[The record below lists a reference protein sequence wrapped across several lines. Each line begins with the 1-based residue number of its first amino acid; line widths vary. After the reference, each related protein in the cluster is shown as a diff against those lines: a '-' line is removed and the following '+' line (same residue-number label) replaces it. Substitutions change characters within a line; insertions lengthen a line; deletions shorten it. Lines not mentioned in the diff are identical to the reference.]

1 MSTIPDE
8 QIGEVPLDL
17 KADVDTELVEE
28 FISDA
33 REQLEL
39 IEQGALALE
48 KNGHDAE
55 GIHTL
60 FRAFHTFKGNAGF
73 LELTAV
79 SSLAHMLESLL
90 EGARENRLQI
100 NSVIV
105 EIILKSRDTLQRFV
119 DEIEAQITGKKPRAV
134 VHIPTAA
141 LKATVKFMIE
151 GGAAMV
157 ANVAQMKATSAKIA
171 AARQVSVTP
180 PADAPAPTA
189 PVPVAPETPA
199 IPAPAPATEAT
210 PASGTK
216 SIEAEAEHGDEEAP
230 AAKRGSSNYV
240 SGTALHAV
248 KVNTNK
254 LDGLVD
260 LTGELL
266 IAQSLIVQSVSS
278 PNVSRH
284 IIARNLD
291 QLTRISK
298 ELQRTAM
305 SMRMVPIRATLHK
318 MQRLARDLAARQDK
332 KVQLVLE
339 GEDTEVDRTVVEK
352 LSDPLAHMIRNAVDH
367 GIEEPDARVDKGKPS
382 TGTISIRAYH
392 KSGNIVIEVCDDGQ
406 GLNPERIKEKAIS
419 LGFLHSGAS
428 ISEKDLLAM
437 ILRPGFSTA
446 AKVTNIS
453 GRGVGMDV
461 VYKNVSNLRG
471 KIEIKS
477 TPGQGTTFTLRLPL
491 TLAIIDG
498 LIIGVGGQRYVLP
511 THSVAESFHPKSC
524 RITTLP
530 GSHEVVEIRKEML
543 PLLRLRDHF
552 QIKDLPA
559 AKKNDGILIV
569 IESDGKRRC
578 LLADELVG
586 KQEIVIKNLGEV
598 FRTDPMVSGGAI
610 LGNGCVGLILDPG
623 ALVNLEPH
631 VNELQLAT

>member
-1 MSTIPDE
+1 MSPLTDE
-8 QIGEVPLDL
+8 QIGEIPLEI
-17 KADVDTELVEE
+17 KADLDAELVEE
-28 FISDA
+28 FLSDA
-33 REQLEL
+33 REQLEH

-48 KNGHDAE
+48 ENGHDAE

-60 FRAFHTFKGNAGF
+60 FRAFHTFKGNSSF
-73 LELTAV
+73 LDFTAV

-90 EGARENRLQI
+90 AAAREDRLHI
-100 NSVIV
+100 NSVII

-119 DEIEAQITGKKPRAV
+119 DEIEAQITGKKPRQV
-134 VHIPTAA
+134 VDIPTAA

-151 GGAAMV
+151 GGATMMAKAATRT
-157 ANVAQMKATSAKIA
+157 ANATAAPPVEPVPIDLAPEPAVKA
-171 AARQVSVTP
+171 P
-180 PADAPAPTA
+180 EPAETETEAEEDAPAPKRQ
-189 PVPVAPETPA
+189 
-199 IPAPAPATEAT
+199 
-210 PASGTK
+210 AS
-216 SIEAEAEHGDEEAP
+216 S
-230 AAKRGSSNYV
+230 YV

-248 KVNTNK
+248 KVNTSK

-291 QLTRISK
+291 QLSRISK

-318 MQRLARDLAARQDK
+318 MQRLARDLAAKQQK
-332 KVQLVLE
+332 SVQLVLD

-352 LSDPLAHMIRNAVDH
+352 LNDPLAHMIRNAIDH
-367 GIEEPDARVDKGKPS
+367 GLESPDTRVDKGKPS

-392 KSGNIVIEVCDDGQ
+392 KSGNIVIEVSDDGQ
-406 GLNPERIKEKAIS
+406 GLNHERIKEKAIK
-419 LGFLHSGAS
+419 LGFLHAGAD
-428 ISEKDLLAM
+428 IAEKDLLAM

-446 AKVTNIS
+446 AQVTNVS

-524 RITTLP
+524 RITSLP
-530 GSHEVVEIRKEML
+530 GGHELVEIRKEVI
-543 PLLRLRDHF
+543 PLLRLRSHF
-552 QIKDLPA
+552 GLRDMPIPA
-559 AKKNDGILIV
+559 NEGIMIV
-569 IESDGKRRC
+569 IESDGHKRC
-578 LLADELVG
+578 LVADELIG

-610 LGNGCVGLILDPG
+610 LANGCVGLILDPG
-623 ALVNLEPH
+623 ALVNLEPSL
-631 VNELQLAT
+631 NELKLAI

>member
-1 MSTIPDE
+1 MSTLSEE
-8 QIGEVPLDL
+8 QIGEIPLDL
-17 KADVDTELVEE
+17 KNDLDVELVEE

-33 REQLEL
+33 REQLEH

-79 SSLAHMLESLL
+79 SALAHMLESLL

-100 NSVIV
+100 NSVII

-119 DEIEAQITGKKPRAV
+119 DEIEAQITGKKPRQV
-134 VHIPTAA
+134 VQIPTAA

-151 GGAAMV
+151 GGATMMA
-157 ANVAQMKATSAKIA
+157 KAASKSVSQPAPESKPASEVMTAPEVKPGAGAKPASEPKPAPA
-171 AARQVSVTP
+171 AKTAE
-180 PADAPAPTA
+180 PAEPEAEPEPDAPAP
-189 PVPVAPETPA
+189 
-199 IPAPAPATEAT
+199 
-210 PASGTK
+210 
-216 SIEAEAEHGDEEAP
+216 
-230 AAKRGSSNYV
+230 KRGSSHYV

-248 KVNTNK
+248 KVNTLK

-291 QLTRISK
+291 QLSRISK

-318 MQRLARDLAARQDK
+318 MQRIARDLAAKQK
-332 KVQLVLE
+332 KNVELILE

-367 GIEEPDARVDKGKPS
+367 GIEFPDARVDKGKPS
-382 TGTISIRAYH
+382 TGTISIRAFH
-392 KSGNIVIEVCDDGQ
+392 KSGNIIIEVGDDGH

-419 LGFLHSGAS
+419 LGFLQPGAS
-428 ISEKDLLAM
+428 ISEKVLLAM

-446 AKVTNIS
+446 AQVTNIS

-461 VYKNVSNLRG
+461 VYKNVANLRG
-471 KIEIKS
+471 KIDIKS
-477 TPGQGTTFTLRLPL
+477 TPGQGTMFTLRLPL

-511 THSVAESFHPKSC
+511 THSVAESVDPKSC
-524 RITTLP
+524 RITSMP
-530 GSHEVVEIRKEML
+530 GGHEMVEMRKEMV

-552 QIKDLPA
+552 RLTDIPA
-559 AKKNDGILIV
+559 SSGQGIMIV
-569 IESDGKRRC
+569 IESDGKKRC
-578 LLADELVG
+578 LLADELIG

-610 LGNGCVGLILDPG
+610 LSNGCVGLILDPG
-623 ALVNLEPH
+623 ALVNLEPS
-631 VNELQLAT
+631 VNDLQLAT

>member
-1 MSTIPDE
+1 MSNLFEE
-8 QIGEVPLDL
+8 QIGEIPLEIKPDL
-17 KADVDTELVEE
+17 DAELVEE

-33 REQLEL
+33 REQLEH

-73 LELTAV
+73 LELTSV
-79 SSLAHMLESLL
+79 SALAHMLESLL
-90 EGARENRLQI
+90 AAAREDRLKI
-100 NSVIV
+100 TSVII

-119 DEIEAQITGKKPRAV
+119 DEIEGQITGKRPRQV
-134 VHIPTAA
+134 VNIPTAA

-171 AARQVSVTP
+171 ATRQ
-180 PADAPAPTA
+180 
-189 PVPVAPETPA
+189 PVA
-199 IPAPAPATEAT
+199 APAPAAVVPEVPAPEKPVAPAPPVVAETKPEPEAK
-210 PASGTK
+210 PAK
-216 SIEAEAEHGDEEAP
+216 PEHDEEEAP
-230 AAKRGSSNYV
+230 APKRNGSYV

-248 KVNTNK
+248 KVDTSK

-266 IAQSLIVQSVSS
+266 IAQSLILQSVSS

-291 QLTRISK
+291 QLSRISK

-318 MQRLARDLAARQDK
+318 MQRLARDLAAKQQK
-332 KVQLVLE
+332 KIHLVLE
-339 GEDTEVDRTVVEK
+339 GEETEVDRTVVEK

-367 GIEEPDARVDKGKPS
+367 GIEMPDARVDHGKPS
-382 TGTISIRAYH
+382 HGTITIKAYH
-392 KSGNIVIEVCDDGQ
+392 KSGNIIIEVGDDGQ
-406 GLNPERIKEKAIS
+406 GLHHERIREKALK
-419 LGFLHSGAS
+419 LGFLRPDTA

-446 AKVTNIS
+446 AQVTSIS

-461 VYKNVSNLRG
+461 VYKNVTNLRG

-511 THSVAESFHPKSC
+511 THSVGESFHPKSC
-524 RITTLP
+524 RITTL
-530 GSHEVVEIRKEML
+530 
-543 PLLRLRDHF
+543 
-552 QIKDLPA
+552 
-559 AKKNDGILIV
+559 
-569 IESDGKRRC
+569 
-578 LLADELVG
+578 
-586 KQEIVIKNLGEV
+586 
-598 FRTDPMVSGGAI
+598 SGGHEM
-610 LGNGCVGLILDPG
+610 V
-623 ALVNLEPH
+623 EMRRR
-631 VNELQLAT
+631 

>member
-1 MSTIPDE
+1 MSKIPEE
-8 QIGEVPLDL
+8 QIGEIPLEL
-17 KADVDTELVEE
+17 KADLDPELVEE

-33 REQLEL
+33 REQLEH

-55 GIHTL
+55 GINTL

-73 LELTAV
+73 LDFTAV

-119 DEIEAQITGKKPRAV
+119 DEIQAQITGKKPRAV
-134 VHIPTAA
+134 VNIPTAA

-151 GGAAMV
+151 GGATMV
-157 ANVAQMKATSAKIA
+157 ANVAQMQATSAKIA
-171 AARQVSVTP
+171 ATRPVASAP
-180 PADAPAPTA
+180 PAEAP
-189 PVPVAPETPA
+189 APETPA
-199 IPAPAPATEAT
+199 PAAGIE
-210 PASGTK
+210 PASE
-216 SIEAEAEHGDEEAP
+216 SDEIPEP
-230 AAKRGSSNYV
+230 KREPSNYV

-318 MQRLARDLAARQDK
+318 MQRLARDLAAKQDK

-367 GIEEPDARVDKGKPS
+367 GIEDPDARVDKGKPS
-382 TGTISIRAYH
+382 HGTISIRAYH
-392 KSGNIVIEVCDDGQ
+392 KSGNIVIEVGDDGQ
-406 GLNPERIKEKAIS
+406 GLHHERIKEKAIS
-419 LGFLHSGAS
+419 LGFLHPNAS

-461 VYKNVSNLRG
+461 VYKNVTNLRG

-477 TPGQGTTFTLRLPL
+477 TPGHGTTFTLRLPL

-511 THSVAESFHPKSC
+511 THSVGESFHPKSC

-530 GSHEVVEIRKEML
+530 GGHEVVEIRKEML

-559 AKKNDGILIV
+559 PKNEGILIV

-578 LLADELVG
+578 LLADELIG